1 MVPVHDFLYFVEKRK
16 MSNNYWGSMRT
27 FLNYDY
33 FYYNF
38 FTPKYNFASLCEKDL
53 VYPTIYFDFMY
64 GNLADINTSHC
75 DCN

>member
-27 FLNYDY
+27 FNYDY